1 MPAEGTSSGTSRPA
15 LKTPRE
21 TSTITRTRSQS
32 LLRRG
37 RPVTT
42 QLRPPASDVALSRS
56 LRVLPSLVI
65 GVLLLATWQILVQ
78 TGTVANYLLP
88 SPVEVVRA
96 FWRGVENGLFWRYSR
111 TTLQESLI
119 GFGIGVLVAI
129 PMGYGIA
136 RSRLIATAIQPYL
149 AASQALP
156 AVALAPILTLWF
168 GYGLKPIAVLC
179 ALIVF
184 FPMVINTAIGISTV
198 DREVIAAARVDG
210 AGFWPMVRF
219 IEMPLASPVILGGMR
234 TSLTLSITGAVVGEF
249 VLGDRGLG
257 GLLEIAR
264 GNFDTPLVFA
274 TIAMLMLLAMT
285 LYYVAWGL
293 ERILIGKLGL

>member
-1 MPAEGTSSGTSRPA
+1 MLAA
-15 LKTPRE
+15 WQVM
-21 TSTITRTRSQS
+21 SQTNA
-32 LLRRG
+32 
-37 RPVTT
+37 VE
-42 QLRPPASDVALSRS
+42 D
-56 LRVLPSLVI
+56 
-65 GVLLLATWQILVQ
+65 
-78 TGTVANYLLP
+78 YLLP
-88 SPVEVVRA
+88 SPAEVFRA
-96 FWRGVENGLFWRYSR
+96 FWRGIESGLFWRYSR
-111 TTLQESLI
+111 TTLQESMI
-119 GFGIGVLVAI
+119 GFGIGALVAL

-136 RSRLIATAIQPYL
+136 RSRLVATAIQPYL

-184 FPMVINTAIGISTV
+184 FPMVINTAVGIRTV

-210 AGFWPMVRF
+210 AGFWPMVRY
-219 IEMPLASPVILGGMR
+219 IEAPLAMPFILAGMR
-234 TSLTLSITGAVVGEF
+234 TSLTLSVTGAIVGEF

-274 TIAMLMLLAMT
+274 TIMMLMLLAMT
-285 LYYVAWGL
+285 LYYSAWGL
-293 ERILIGKLGL
+293 ERILTRKLGL